1 MKRLFPFLVSMLLFS
16 AGSNAARLKDLTLVE
31 GGRENQLVG
40 YGLVV
45 GLAGKGD
52 SQLTYTDQS
61 IANALQR
68 FGVNVPAS
76 TIKSNNV
83 AAVMV
88 TASIA
93 PFARPGSKMDVT
105 VSSIG
110 DAQTIQGGVLIQTP
124 LLGADDVVYA
134 RGAGLCRHR
143 RLPWRQRR
151 RRRFHRSK
159 ESPHRRHHQRRSA
172 G

>member
-1 MKRLFPFLVSMLLFS
+1 MRRLLPFIASLLLLCP
-16 AGSNAARLKDLTLVE
+16 AGNAARLKDLTLVE

-68 FGVNVPAS
+68 FGINVPAS
-76 TIKSNNV
+76 TIKSANV

-93 PFARPGSKMDVT
+93 PFAKPGSKMDVT

-110 DAQTIQGGVLIQTP
+110 DAT
-124 LLGADDVVYA
+124 
-134 RGAGLCRHR
+134 AG
-143 RLPWRQRR
+143 QY
-151 RRRFHRSK
+151 
-159 ESPHRRHHQRRSA
+159 
-172 G
+172 